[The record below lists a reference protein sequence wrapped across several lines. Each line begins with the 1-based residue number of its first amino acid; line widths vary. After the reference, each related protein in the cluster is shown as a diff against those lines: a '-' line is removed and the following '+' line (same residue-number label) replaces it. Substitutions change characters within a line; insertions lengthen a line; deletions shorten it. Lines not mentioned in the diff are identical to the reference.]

1 MPEPN
6 DSPPPEEEKR
16 KEDKV
21 FGIGAVT
28 QSQVQNSANPS
39 LLENTYDQRLY
50 EDSPSNEERMDTS
63 NGNEEPSSNDNDIGT
78 DDNNKPTENT
88 ENKGMLGEFH
98 YLALSFRIDSIINY
112 SIVIFRISSFSRDRG
127 SCQRWQNDRLL

>member
-16 KEDKV
+16 KEEKV
-21 FGIGAVT
+21 FGNGAVT
-28 QSQVQNSANPS
+28 QSQVENSANPS
-39 LLENTYDQRLY
+39 LSEYTYYDHTRY

-63 NGNEEPSSNDNDIGT
+63 NDNVEPFPNDNNIGT

-88 ENKGMLGEFH
+88 ENKGMLGKVY
-98 YLALSFRIDSIINY
+98 YLTFKFRINSVMNY
-112 SIVIFRISSFSRDRG
+112 TIVIFRICSFGRNLG
-127 SCQRWQNDRLL
+127 S

>member
-16 KEDKV
+16 KEDQV
-21 FGIGAVT
+21 FGNGAVT
-28 QSQVQNSANPS
+28 QSQVENSANPS
-39 LLENTYDQRLY
+39 LLENTYDQRRY

-63 NGNEEPSSNDNDIGT
+63 NGNEEPSPNDNDIGT

-88 ENKGMLGEFH
+88 ENKGAFGKLYF
-98 YLALSFRIDSIINY
+98 Y
-112 SIVIFRISSFSRDRG
+112 SLCLLTYKIFFYH
-127 SCQRWQNDRLL
+127 

>member
-21 FGIGAVT
+21 FGDGAVT
-28 QSQVQNSANPS
+28 QSQVENSANPS
-39 LLENTYDQRLY
+39 LLENTYDQRRY

-63 NGNEEPSSNDNDIGT
+63 NGNEEPSPNDNEIGT

-88 ENKGMLGEFH
+88 EDKGVFGKVN
-98 YLALSFRIDSIINY
+98 YLTFPFRIY
-112 SIVIFRISSFSRDRG
+112 SVAIT
-127 SCQRWQNDRLL
+127 LL

>member
-6 DSPPPEEEKR
+6 DSPLPEEEKR

-21 FGIGAVT
+21 FGNGAVT

-63 NGNEEPSSNDNDIGT
+63 NGNEEPSPNDNDIGT

-88 ENKGMLGEFH
+88 ENKGVLGKLYF
-98 YLALSFRIDSIINY
+98 Y
-112 SIVIFRISSFSRDRG
+112 SLCLLTYKIFSYH
-127 SCQRWQNDRLL
+127 

>member
-1 MPEPN
+1 MSDKANE
-6 DSPPPEEEKR
+6 SPPEEANE
-16 KEDKV
+16 KV
-21 FGIGAVT
+21 FGNGAVT

-63 NGNEEPSSNDNDIGT
+63 NGNEEPSPNDNDIGT

-88 ENKGMLGEFH
+88 ENKGAFGKLYF
-98 YLALSFRIDSIINY
+98 Y
-112 SIVIFRISSFSRDRG
+112 SLCLLTYKIFFYH
-127 SCQRWQNDRLL
+127 